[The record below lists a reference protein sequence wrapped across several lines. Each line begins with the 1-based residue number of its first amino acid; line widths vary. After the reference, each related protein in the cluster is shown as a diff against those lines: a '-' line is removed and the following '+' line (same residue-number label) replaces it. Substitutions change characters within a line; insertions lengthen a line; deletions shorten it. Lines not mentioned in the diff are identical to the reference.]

1 MTEIKME
8 EMIRDTAEKV
18 FTGISMPGE
27 SFVFDQE
34 LWDKATDAGFTA
46 ALASEV
52 QGGLGLTAVEAFA
65 SVRVAAARAVALPLG
80 ETILVNWLLS
90 LSGLPVEKGPCG
102 VSLPAT
108 ISQTVSVP
116 FGRTLSALVVIEP
129 EANGGTL
136 ALYRPV
142 TGCWKLGN
150 NIADEPRDFVVSD
163 LGHPETVRTLPLSPD
178 TVLSTMAMLRAVQS
192 AAATASVLTMS
203 LSYCNERVQFGRS
216 LSKFQAIQHQLA
228 QLAAEVSA
236 ATAAADIAL
245 AAFSQVFDEPDVFA
259 TQVAAAKVRTAEAA
273 TRAAAIAHQV
283 HGAMGFSGEYALHP
297 LTRRLWSWRDE
308 EGSEAYWADRLG
320 REIGKQAPKYVWPY
334 LTSMDFV
341 HRESQ
346 E

>member
-1 MTEIKME
+1 
-8 EMIRDTAEKV
+8 
-18 FTGISMPGE
+18 
-27 SFVFDQE
+27 
-34 LWDKATDAGFTA
+34 
-46 ALASEV
+46 
-52 QGGLGLTAVEAFA
+52 
-65 SVRVAAARAVALPLG
+65 
-80 ETILVNWLLS
+80 
-90 LSGLPVEKGPCG
+90 
-102 VSLPAT
+102 
-108 ISQTVSVP
+108 
-116 FGRTLSALVVIEP
+116 
-129 EANGGTL
+129 
-136 ALYRPV
+136 
-142 TGCWKLGN
+142 
-150 NIADEPRDFVVSD
+150 
-163 LGHPETVRTLPLSPD
+163 
-178 TVLSTMAMLRAVQS
+178 MAMLRAVQS

-283 HGAMGFSGEYALHP
+283 HGAMGFSGEYALQP